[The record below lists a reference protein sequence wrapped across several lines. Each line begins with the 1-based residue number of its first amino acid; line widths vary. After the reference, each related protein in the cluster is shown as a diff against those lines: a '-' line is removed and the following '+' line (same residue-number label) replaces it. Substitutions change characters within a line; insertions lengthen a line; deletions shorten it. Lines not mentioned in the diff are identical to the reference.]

1 MFVYYRAGE
10 VTTMTTPTTTVKA
23 KLRKLTD
30 LDVTFV
36 SLVDRGANRIP
47 FRIVKNQESAMLN
60 LTNLF
65 RTVKSEAKP
74 VKASEVV
81 PTIAAMIVQK
91 ADVSAESLAS
101 LKESFGFTVE
111 KSYEDGTV
119 ALAKSD
125 DFETDGELVKM
136 DENMVL
142 VVKGFSPWTEK
153 LNALPFGKKVDTK
166 LFHDGVRCA
175 VNVATDRIQE
185 ALWSAESPSDIAKQ
199 AKTILAD
206 CAEYVST
213 IAAALPAEAFTM
225 NAKVAEAVYKK
236 DGCGKKDKKADG
248 TEEPAMTQK
257 SEGTDPAPA
266 GEEEPHTDSSV
277 EVQKAAPKK
286 TTPEGS
292 AITDPAAKPAAKPA
306 EGQSMGTEPNP
317 EAGAPQGT
325 APAASQPSGSAV
337 VEDGNATG
345 DESSDGKPADKP
357 TGGES
362 KPADGDKAKDGEK
375 PKDGEA
381 PVSEPAVSD
390 DAAPKSQ
397 KEFMDEVLAT
407 IRGFAE
413 VVQTVQALNGGM
425 TNILKSVDELG
436 AEVKT
441 FKTATEEKIDSVVK
455 KADTAA
461 QAVRGTVLATDLG
474 GDPVPTTKVQKSED
488 PRSGVFDTAFIRR

>member
-1 MFVYYRAGE
+1 MFDYYRAGE
-10 VTTMTTPTTTVKA
+10 VPTMTAPTTTVKA

-47 FRIVKNQESAMLN
+47 FRIVKNQESTMLN

-65 RTVKSEAKP
+65 RTVKSEDKP
-74 VKASEVV
+74 VKAPEVK
-81 PTIAAMIVQK
+81 PTVEAMIVQK

-101 LKESFGFTVE
+101 LKESFGFTIE

-119 ALAKSD
+119 ALAKSE
-125 DFETDGELVKM
+125 DFETGGDLVKM
-136 DENMVL
+136 DDNMVL
-142 VVKGFSPWTEK
+142 VIKGFSPWPEK
-153 LNALPFGKKVDTK
+153 LKSLPFGKNVDTQM
-166 LFHDGVRCA
+166 FHDGVRCA

-185 ALWSAESPSDIAKQ
+185 ALWNSESPADIAKQ

-225 NAKVAEAVYKK
+225 NAKVAEAVYKNDGGDKK
-236 DGCGKKDKKADG
+236 DGDEA
-248 TEEPAMTQK
+248 PALTQK
-257 SEGTDPAPA
+257 SEGTEPAPT
-266 GEEEPHTDSSV
+266 GEDPPTDSSV
-277 EVQKAAPKK
+277 EVQKATPKK

-292 AITDPAAKPAAKPA
+292 AITEPA
-306 EGQSMGTEPNP
+306 EGQPMGTEPNP
-317 EAGAPQGT
+317 EAGVPQGN
-325 APAASQPSGSAV
+325 APEASQPSGSAV
-337 VEDGNATG
+337 VEEGNSSG
-345 DESSDGKPADKP
+345 DESSDDKI
-357 TGGES
+357 
-362 KPADGDKAKDGEK
+362 PADGDKGPDDDGK
-375 PKDGEA
+375 PEDGKKSAEGEA
-381 PVSEPAVSD
+381 PVAETEVGEG
-390 DAAPKSQ
+390 APKSQ

-425 TNILKSVDELG
+425 TNILKRVDELG
-436 AEVKT
+436 EEVKT
-441 FKTATEEKIDSVVK
+441 FKSATEEKIDSVVK

-474 GDPVPTTKVQKSED
+474 GDPAPAAKVQKSED
-488 PRSGVFDTAFIRR
+488 PRTGVFDTAFIRR